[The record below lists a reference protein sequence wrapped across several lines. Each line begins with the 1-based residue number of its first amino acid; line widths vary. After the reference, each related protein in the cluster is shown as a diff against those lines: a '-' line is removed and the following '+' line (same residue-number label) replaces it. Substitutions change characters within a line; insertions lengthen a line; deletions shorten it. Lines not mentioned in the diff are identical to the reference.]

1 MKKYIALAAFAAVL
15 LCGCADDEGT
25 TSTSRQSSSTST
37 SSSSVDPL
45 VSSIMSDLD
54 ISIPESGTSYY
65 SGDKVTSHMTISKKK
80 VSPAEKTFKIPSH
93 THLYIKG
100 GGELTVEGGFD
111 AREGCEITIESGCA
125 LILNGE
131 SSLNCDI
138 HIDEGGKLIVGEN
151 GKVSGSGTIYA
162 FSNDCIENSQNIEN
176 SVKVTG

>member
-25 TSTSRQSSSTST
+25 TSTIKQSSSTT
-37 SSSSVDPL
+37 VSSSSQDPL

-54 ISIPESGTSYY
+54 ISIPEEGT
-65 SGDKVTSHMTISKKK
+65 TSFSHSTIITKSTVNKKATIA
-80 VSPAEKTFKIPSH
+80 AEKT
-93 THLYIKG
+93 YYVKG
-100 GGELTVEGGFD
+100 NKQLIFLEGGELTVEGKFD
-111 AREGCEITIESGCA
+111 AQEGCKITIQKGGA

-131 SSLNCDI
+131 SALNCDI

-162 FSNDCIENSQNIEN
+162 FSNDCIENSKNIEN

>member
-25 TSTSRQSSSTST
+25 TSTIKQNSSTT
-37 SSSSVDPL
+37 VSSSSQDPL

-65 SGDKVTSHMTISKKK
+65 SHSSITSRSTVNKKFTYG
-80 VSPAEKTFKIPSH
+80 AEKT
-93 THLYIKG
+93 YVVKG
-100 GGELTVEGGFD
+100 NKQLIFAEGGELTIEGKFD
-111 AREGCEITIESGCA
+111 AQEGCKITIQKGGA

-131 SSLNCDI
+131 SSLNCDLYI
-138 HIDEGGKLIVGEN
+138 EEGGKLVVGEN

-162 FSNDCIENSQNIEN
+162 FSNDCIENSKNIEN